1 MAYILFECPTFK
13 HNTFFMGREL
23 TRFRD
28 LWKEGFSVASIAE
41 KMGRSQTEIAL
52 LAVDHIER
60 GVIEVRESG
69 GFGL

>member
-13 HNTFFMGREL
+13 HNTFFLGREL
-23 TRFRD
+23 TRFRK
-28 LWKEGFSVASIAE
+28 LWDEGYSVASIAE

-60 GVIEVRESG
+60 GVIDERETG
-69 GFGL
+69 GYGL